1 MITQL
6 YVSVLREM
14 PTIFFK
20 FPVNHV
26 SHFYTGGL
34 VGVEHR
40 ERSDSHDNHIFVYLG
55 CSHND
60 SPVVS

>member
-14 PTIFFK
+14 PTFFLK

-40 ERSDSHDNHIFVYLG
+40 ERSDSHDNESLLG
-55 CSHND
+55 L
-60 SPVVS
+60 PWV